1 MIDKNTGEV
10 LNAMWQDLK
19 EMGAIGIYVSDEI
32 VSVHMKDI
40 DMDSCEMQRDYT
52 DKYDQVYKV
61 TGGVKFFKLVEKG
74 VL

>member
-1 MIDKNTGEV
+1 MIDKSTGEV

-19 EMGAIGIYVSDEI
+19 EMGAIGVYATSEGI
-32 VSVHMKDI
+32 SVQMKDVDV
-40 DMDSCEMQRDYT
+40 DMCEIKKDYT

-61 TGGVKFFKLVEKG
+61 VGGVKFFNLIEKE

>member
-19 EMGAIGIYVSDEI
+19 EMGAIGIHASSGEI
-32 VSVHMKDI
+32 SVQMKDVDV
-40 DMDSCEMQRDYT
+40 DMCEIKKDYT

>member
-32 VSVHMKDI
+32 ISVQMKEIDI
-40 DMDSCEMQRDYT
+40 DSCEMQRDYT
-52 DKYDQVYKV
+52 EKYDQAYKV
-61 TGGVKFFKLVEKG
+61 TGGVKFFKLIEKG